1 MKKLFSIPFA
11 ALLICLTACSANTS
25 GPSSDTEQTATSAE
39 TTDADIKEQMDGVLQ
54 KHKFQ
59 GIVSL
64 TQNGEVIYQYVNGK
78 DKNDN
83 DLTVDSS
90 MYIGSVSKQF
100 CATSIMML
108 RDQGKLSV
116 DDTIEKYF
124 PEYET
129 GKDITIK
136 NLLTMRSGISD
147 MVNEGQCDGLSFQ
160 NTEDETI
167 AAVKEW
173 IFAQPLKFEPDSQ
186 YAYSNSNYFLLADIV
201 KQISGQRY
209 HDFVRENIFE
219 PLGMTHSGFV
229 EEVKDD
235 PAWAEG
241 LTRGDENGNVI
252 QTGLANGAGDIATN
266 AADMDAWMSG
276 ISEGK
281 LISKETFLEM
291 TQNYSPDAGTSYGY
305 GLQAMY
311 GGGTGH
317 PGTIGTYNALD
328 YIHTEHGLRLFIAS
342 RKGSAQEYINSLPAA
357 LLNNIIG

>member
-1 MKKLFSIPFA
+1 MKKLFSILFA

-266 AADMDAWMSG
+266 AADMDA
-276 ISEGK
+276 
-281 LISKETFLEM
+281 
-291 TQNYSPDAGTSYGY
+291 
-305 GLQAMY
+305 
-311 GGGTGH
+311 
-317 PGTIGTYNALD
+317 
-328 YIHTEHGLRLFIAS
+328 
-342 RKGSAQEYINSLPAA
+342 
-357 LLNNIIG
+357 